1 MISHPSNPAI
11 DRSTVHHGT
20 KIDDRSRMITISASS
35 AVVWLSGLII
45 ILSLVAASAGLFWQ
59 DGEGPTTVTTVHGET
74 VELQGEGVYRYD
86 SILKAGAN
94 KGADVVTLVVSIP
107 LLLVATYFFRH
118 GSLRGA
124 WLLTGTLVWFLY
136 LYASLALGTAY
147 NNLFLL
153 YVALFSAALG
163 AFVLAFGSID
173 LQALPAQVSSRL
185 PRRGLAFFMIGS
197 GVVTLGVWIEAPIS
211 ALIKRQP
218 PSVIEHS
225 TTLFTHALDLAIIV
239 PAAILAGVLILRRAP
254 LGYLMA
260 FSLLILEV
268 LLAPMIALQTA
279 FQLQAGVTFTTA
291 EIVGPIGGFVVI
303 ALIAIWFLVALLRTI
318 GVDESALQQSG
329 ATSYQCC
336 EQGSDRDALRADG
349 LVHQTRARLEEW

>member
-1 MISHPSNPAI
+1 
-11 DRSTVHHGT
+11 
-20 KIDDRSRMITISASS
+20 
-35 AVVWLSGLII
+35 L
-45 ILSLVAASAGLFWQ
+45 
-59 DGEGPTTVTTVHGET
+59 
-74 VELQGEGVYRYD
+74 
-86 SILKAGAN
+86 
-94 KGADVVTLVVSIP
+94 
-107 LLLVATYFFRH
+107 
-118 GSLRGA
+118 
-124 WLLTGTLVWFLY
+124 LLTGTLVWFLY
-136 LYASLALGTAY
+136 VYASLALGTAY

-185 PRRGLAFFMIGS
+185 PRRGLAFFMVGS
-197 GVVTLGVWIEAPIS
+197 GVVTLGVWIEAPVS

-225 TTLFTHALDLAIIV
+225 TTLFTHALDLAVIV

-318 GVDESALQQSG
+318 GVDESALQWSG

-349 LVHQTRARLEEW
+349 PVH